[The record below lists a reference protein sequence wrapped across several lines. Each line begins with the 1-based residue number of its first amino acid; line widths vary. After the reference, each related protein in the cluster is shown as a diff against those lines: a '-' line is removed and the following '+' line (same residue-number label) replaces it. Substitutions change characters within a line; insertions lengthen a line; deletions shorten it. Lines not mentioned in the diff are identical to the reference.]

1 MCVSV
6 EECVE
11 IERRTRSRLESK
23 TQRSEEAKDEEEEE
37 EEEARAAEGRP
48 ERKKGQW
55 NHKWL

>member
-23 TQRSEEAKDEEEEE
+23 TQRSEEAK
-37 EEEARAAEGRP
+37 EEEAREAEGRP
-48 ERKKGQW
+48 ERKTGQSEA
-55 NHKWL
+55 LIQ